1 MDFNEFKNSGAELE
15 VPSFA
20 NPIPGKVFPSV
31 MLDKEGGKTKMFLS
45 RTRRFL
51 QVKGIMV
58 NAFVELKSH
67 AIRSFSA
74 ATFSL
79 LG

>member
-1 MDFNEFKNSGAELE
+1 MDFNEFKKSDAELE

-20 NPIPGKVFPSV
+20 NPVPGKVFPSV
-31 MLDKEGGKTKMFLS
+31 MLDKEGGNTKMFMS
-45 RTRRFL
+45 HVRRFL

-67 AIRSFSA
+67 VI
-74 ATFSL
+74 
-79 LG
+79 

>member
-1 MDFNEFKNSGAELE
+1 MDFNEFKKSDAELE

-20 NPIPGKVFPSV
+20 NPVPGKVFPSI
-31 MLDKEGGKTKMFLS
+31 MLDKEGGNTKMS
-45 RTRRFL
+45 HVRRFL

-67 AIRSFSA
+67 VI
-74 ATFSL
+74 
-79 LG
+79 